1 MLEMRRK
8 PSLPIPPA
16 HSQQDR
22 MNKKFY
28 LDRDSG
34 IVTETD
40 SEIEYSNTTKRN
52 YIFSDDEEVP
62 TVTNTLTSQHN
73 FYSHLADQ
81 AVMSVRHYLKDDSW
95 KKVLKH
101 KSGTTVYMMQQTN
114 KNEKVA
120 LFRGE
125 SIIQGFTPQSIFYVI
140 GMRKLWDEQFEDGK
154 LIENLNDTS
163 SLTYESY
170 KSTATS
176 KAYDYTLVEKIECSA
191 DGEILFA
198 CTSVETPQ
206 VPKSP
211 GKNRHQIK
219 VRSRGYIKCMT
230 QQTFNDFWHQ
240 LQGWVLKQ
248 LNTFPVS
255 THVTYLTQENI
266 KGWIPGLTKKSL
278 ARKPLIIASIDSYLQ
293 KKAERI
299 RVQQQQPQPKKSIP
313 ITIPTTNTNA
323 SSSISLPQTTTTSTS
338 SFASPPTSIL
348 LQRPSA
354 VSAPNLFEDQ
364 TSPTL
369 GLFSTTST
377 SLLLDTNSSK
387 KLNNIILSNP
397 PPRISSLSTQTNSTI
412 STQQAKRITFADQ
425 VDLSSRSSSPSNTF
439 SSSSARSSSASS
451 SSDTGATTPYQ
462 QQTQDDS
469 LFDNHS
475 QVPTLFPLPPSTST
489 VSHQLSPIQEVPMPF
504 SSKAKSS
511 SIAIAGTKL
520 YPASRHR
527 TARKQ
532 CIEKLQTYAHSDL
545 KEWKHI
551 GEKNN
556 TQLYTQAVEGSSL
569 PVMRS
574 ETAFVGSWTP
584 EQICSVIQCFG
595 ARKEWDEH
603 FEKGEIIERFSQKEY
618 LIHTQMKSL
627 FPIQSRDFCI
637 LTCIESAVAT
647 GAIYIGSVSVEDEL
661 IPENTQHIR
670 GKLNAYGW
678 ALKPITRGKDGQWMG
693 VQVTFI
699 AHMNM
704 GGSGTTPLPLPS
716 AIVRLL
722 TTQACADSIQT
733 YLAVH
738 GCPPY
743 IRRVAGKIIYEEFN
757 VRTNQYTIRYIAK
770 HAPSPRRHH
779 QQQQQQQ
786 KQKMIGSMWCTDVRT
801 HQSMYPLGYS
811 IETHQDVRVDVR
823 PNIGLRIYTEK
834 DELDGETVELVI
846 SKHTTGS
853 EPQFYCNGIEVCAVV
868 KGAKNQGVAKN
879 ELADHTP
886 SVSEATPS
894 RKLSSTAAT
903 AATTFRAAS
912 VAKQREELQEEEK
925 QVEGTNDKVCV

>member
-1 MLEMRRK
+1 M
-8 PSLPIPPA
+8 
-16 HSQQDR
+16 
-22 MNKKFY
+22 
-28 LDRDSG
+28 
-34 IVTETD
+34 
-40 SEIEYSNTTKRN
+40 
-52 YIFSDDEEVP
+52 P
-62 TVTNTLTSQHN
+62 TATSTLTSQHN

-140 GMRKLWDEQFEDGK
+140 GMRKLWDEQFDDGK

-219 VRSRGYIKCMT
+219 
-230 QQTFNDFWHQ
+230 

-299 RVQQQQPQPKKSIP
+299 RVQQQQPQKKKSIP
-313 ITIPTTNTNA
+313 ITIPTTTTTTTNSTNTNA
-323 SSSISLPQTTTTSTS
+323 FSSTSLPQTATTSTS
-338 SFASPPTSIL
+338 SFASPPT
-348 LQRPSA
+348 
-354 VSAPNLFEDQ
+354 
-364 TSPTL
+364 
-369 GLFSTTST
+369 
-377 SLLLDTNSSK
+377 
-387 KLNNIILSNP
+387 
-397 PPRISSLSTQTNSTI
+397 TI
-412 STQQAKRITFADQ
+412 STQQQKRITFADQ
-425 VDLSSRSSSPSNTF
+425 VESSSRSSSPSNT
-439 SSSSARSSSASS
+439 
-451 SSDTGATTPYQ
+451 
-462 QQTQDDS
+462 
-469 LFDNHS
+469 N
-475 QVPTLFPLPPSTST
+475 
-489 VSHQLSPIQEVPMPF
+489 
-504 SSKAKSS
+504 
-511 SIAIAGTKL
+511 IAIAGTKL

-532 CIEKLQTYAHSDL
+532 CIEKLQAHAHSDL
-545 KEWKHI
+545 TEWKHI

-556 TQLYTQAVEGSSL
+556 TQLYTQAVEGSTL
-569 PVMRS
+569 PIMRS

-603 FEKGEIIERFSQKEY
+603 FEKGEIVERFSQKEY

-627 FPIQSRDFCI
+627 FPIQSRDFCV
-637 LTCIESAVAT
+637 LTCIESVVAT

-661 IPENTQHIR
+661 IPESTQHIR
-670 GKLNAYGW
+670 GRLNAYGW
-678 ALKPITRGKDGQWMG
+678 ALKPMTRGKDGQWMG

-699 AHMNM
+699 AHINM

-786 KQKMIGSMWCTDVRT
+786 QKQKMIGSMWCTDVRT

-811 IETHQDVRVDVR
+811 IETHQD
-823 PNIGLRIYTEK
+823 
-834 DELDGETVELVI
+834 
-846 SKHTTGS
+846 
-853 EPQFYCNGIEVCAVV
+853 
-868 KGAKNQGVAKN
+868 
-879 ELADHTP
+879 
-886 SVSEATPS
+886 
-894 RKLSSTAAT
+894 
-903 AATTFRAAS
+903 
-912 VAKQREELQEEEK
+912 
-925 QVEGTNDKVCV
+925 

>member
-1 MLEMRRK
+1 MRRK

-16 HSQQDR
+16 HLQQDR

-40 SEIEYSNTTKRN
+40 SEIEYSNNTKRN
-52 YIFSDDEEVP
+52 YIFSDDEEMP
-62 TVTNTLTSQHN
+62 AATSTLTSQHS

-81 AVMSVRHYLKDDSW
+81 AVMSVRHYLRDDSW

-125 SIIQGFTPQSIFYVI
+125 SIIQGFTPQSVFYVI
-140 GMRKLWDEQFEDGK
+140 GMRKLWDEQFDDGK

-206 VPKSP
+206 VPKTP
-211 GKNRHQIK
+211 GRNRHQIK
-219 VRSRGYIKCMT
+219 
-230 QQTFNDFWHQ
+230 

-299 RVQQQQPQPKKSIP
+299 RVQQQQPQSKKSIP
-313 ITIPTTNTNA
+313 VPIPTTITTNTTNTHA
-323 SSSISLPQTTTTSTS
+323 SSSISLPQTATTSTS

-354 VSAPNLFEDQ
+354 VSATNLFEDQ

-369 GLFSTTST
+369 GLFNTTST
-377 SLLLDTNSSK
+377 SLLLDPNTNTNSNK
-387 KLNNIILSNP
+387 RPHNIILSNP
-397 PPRISSLSTQTNSTI
+397 PPRISSLSTQTNSTP
-412 STQQAKRITFADQ
+412 STQQQKRITFADQ
-425 VDLSSRSSSPSNTF
+425 VESSSRSSSPSNTF

-451 SSDTGATTPYQ
+451 SSGSGNDGATPSYQ
-462 QQTQDDS
+462 QQAQDDS

-475 QVPTLFPLPPSTST
+475 KTPTLFPLPPSTSST
-489 VSHQLSPIQEVPMPF
+489 SHQLSPIQEAPMPF
-504 SSKAKSS
+504 SSKAKASS
-511 SIAIAGTKL
+511 VAIAGTKL

-532 CIEKLQTYAHSDL
+532 CIEKLQTYAHSNL
-545 KEWKHI
+545 KEWKHV

-556 TQLYTQAVEGSSL
+556 TQLYTQAVEGSTL
-569 PVMRS
+569 PIMRS

-595 ARKEWDEH
+595 ARKEWDEY
-603 FEKGEIIERFSQKEY
+603 FEKGEIVERFSQKEY
-618 LIHTQMKSL
+618 LVHTQMKSL
-627 FPIQSRDFCI
+627 FPIQSRDFCM
-637 LTCIESAVAT
+637 LTCIESVVAT
-647 GAIYIGSVSVEDEL
+647 GAIYIGSISVEDEL
-661 IPENTQHIR
+661 IPETSQHIR
-670 GKLNAYGW
+670 GKLNTYGW
-678 ALKPITRGKDGQWMG
+678 ALKPITRGKEGQWTG
-693 VQVTFI
+693 VQVSFI

-704 GGSGTTPLPLPS
+704 GGLGTTPLPLPS

-743 IRRVAGKIIYEEFN
+743 IRRVAGKIIFEEFN

-779 QQQQQQQ
+779 QQQQQ

-801 HQSMYPLGYS
+801 HQSMYPLGYT

-834 DELDGETVELVI
+834 DELDGQTVELVI

-853 EPQFYCNGIEVCAVV
+853 KPQFYCNGIEVCAVV
-868 KGAKNQGVAKN
+868 KDAKNQGIAKS
-879 ELADHTP
+879 ELVDHTRFVPEAAP
-886 SVSEATPS
+886 SHKLPS
-894 RKLSSTAAT
+894 AAA
-903 AATTFRAAS
+903 AATTVEATS
-912 VAKQREELQEEEK
+912 VAKQQQEPQEEE
-925 QVEGTNDKVCV
+925 ETNDKVCV

>member
-1 MLEMRRK
+1 MRRK

-16 HSQQDR
+16 HLQQDR
-22 MNKKFY
+22 INKKFY

-40 SEIEYSNTTKRN
+40 SDIEYSNTAATKRN
-52 YIFSDDEEVP
+52 YIFSDDEEIP
-62 TVTNTLTSQHN
+62 TATSTLTSQHN

-140 GMRKLWDEQFEDGK
+140 GMRKLWDEQFDDGK

-206 VPKSP
+206 VPKTP

-219 VRSRGYIKCMT
+219 
-230 QQTFNDFWHQ
+230 

-299 RVQQQQPQPKKSIP
+299 RVQQQQPQSKKSIP
-313 ITIPTTNTNA
+313 ITIPTTNTTNTTNAHAA
-323 SSSISLPQTTTTSTS
+323 SSTSLPQTTTTSTS
-338 SFASPPTSIL
+338 SFTSPPTSIL

-369 GLFSTTST
+369 GLFNTTST
-377 SLLLDTNSSK
+377 SLLLDPTTSSSSSSK
-387 KLNNIILSNP
+387 KPNNIILSNP
-397 PPRISSLSTQTNSTI
+397 PPRISSLSTQTNSAI
-412 STQQAKRITFADQ
+412 STQQTKRITFADQ
-425 VDLSSRSSSPSNTF
+425 VDPSSRSSSPSNTF

-451 SSDTGATTPYQ
+451 SSGSGHGGTATYQ
-462 QQTQDDS
+462 PQAQDDS
-469 LFDNHS
+469 LFDSHS
-475 QVPTLFPLPPSTST
+475 QTHTLFPLPPSTNAM
-489 VSHQLSPIQEVPMPF
+489 SHQLSPIQEAPMPF

-511 SIAIAGTKL
+511 NIAIAGTKL

-532 CIEKLQTYAHSDL
+532 CIEKLQTYAHSEL

-551 GEKNN
+551 GDKNN
-556 TQLYTQAVEGSSL
+556 TQLYTQAVDDSTL
-569 PVMRS
+569 PIMRS

-603 FEKGEIIERFSQKEY
+603 FEKGKVVERFSQKEY

-637 LTCIESAVAT
+637 LTCIESVVAT

-661 IPENTQHIR
+661 IPESTQHIR
-670 GKLNAYGW
+670 GKLYAYGW
-678 ALKPITRGKDGQWMG
+678 ALKPITRGKEGQWMG

-722 TTQACADSIQT
+722 TTQACADNIQT

-743 IRRVAGKIIYEEFN
+743 IRRVAGKIIYEDFN

-770 HAPSPRRHH
+770 HAPSPRRH
-779 QQQQQQQ
+779 QQQKQ

-811 IETHQDVRVDVR
+811 IETHPDVRVDVR

-846 SKHTTGS
+846 TKHTAGS
-853 EPQFYCNGIEVCAVV
+853 EPQFYCNGIEVCAVT
-868 KGAKNQGVAKN
+868 KEAKNQGAVKN
-879 ELADHTP
+879 ELADHTRIISEVIAPLRTLP
-886 SVSEATPS
+886 SGADDTFQAVSEP
-894 RKLSSTAAT
+894 
-903 AATTFRAAS
+903 
-912 VAKQREELQEEEK
+912 KQRVKPQET
-925 QVEGTNDKVCV
+925 EGQAETNDKVRA

>member
-1 MLEMRRK
+1 MRRK
-8 PSLPIPPA
+8 PSLPIPPT
-16 HSQQDR
+16 HLQQDR

-40 SEIEYSNTTKRN
+40 SEIEYSNNNSNKRN
-52 YIFSDDEEVP
+52 YIFSDDEEIP
-62 TVTNTLTSQHN
+62 AATSTLTSQHN

-114 KNEKVA
+114 RNEKVA

-140 GMRKLWDEQFEDGK
+140 GMRKLWDEQFDDGK

-206 VPKSP
+206 VPKTP

-219 VRSRGYIKCMT
+219 
-230 QQTFNDFWHQ
+230 

-299 RVQQQQPQPKKSIP
+299 RVQQQKPQPKKSIP
-313 ITIPTTNTNA
+313 ITIPTTANSTHTNTNA
-323 SSSISLPQTTTTSTS
+323 SSSISLPQTSTS
-338 SFASPPTSIL
+338 STTFASPPTSI

-369 GLFSTTST
+369 GLFNTTST
-377 SLLLDTNSSK
+377 SLLLDSNTSSSSK
-387 KLNNIILSNP
+387 KPNNIILSNP
-397 PPRISSLSTQTNSTI
+397 PPRISSLSTQTNSAI
-412 STQQAKRITFADQ
+412 SGQQQKRITFADQ
-425 VDLSSRSSSPSNTF
+425 VEPSSRSSSPSNTF

-451 SSDTGATTPYQ
+451 SSGSGSATAPFQ

-469 LFDNHS
+469 IFDSHN
-475 QVPTLFPLPPSTST
+475 QTPTLFPLPPSVISN
-489 VSHQLSPIQEVPMPF
+489 SHQLSPIQEAPMPF
-504 SSKAKSS
+504 SSKAKTSNV
-511 SIAIAGTKL
+511 AIAGTKL

-527 TARKQ
+527 AARKQ
-532 CIEKLQTYAHSDL
+532 CIEKLQAYAHSDL
-545 KEWKHI
+545 TDWKHI
-551 GEKNN
+551 GDKNN
-556 TQLYTQAVEGSSL
+556 TQLYTQAVEGSTL

-603 FEKGEIIERFSQKEY
+603 FEKGKIVERFSQKEY
-618 LIHTQMKSL
+618 LIYTQMKSI

-637 LTCIESAVAT
+637 LTCIESVVAT
-647 GAIYIGSVSVEDEL
+647 GAIYIGSISVEDEL
-661 IPENTQHIR
+661 IPENTEHIR

-678 ALKPITRGKDGQWMG
+678 ALKPITRGKQGQWMG
-693 VQVTFI
+693 VQATFI

-704 GGSGTTPLPLPS
+704 GGSGATPLPLPS

-743 IRRVAGKIIYEEFN
+743 IRRVAGKITYEEFN

-779 QQQQQQQ
+779 QQQ

-811 IETHQDVRVDVR
+811 IETNEDVRVDVR

-834 DELDGETVELVI
+834 DELDGQTVELVI

-853 EPQFYCNGIEVCAVV
+853 EPQFYCNGIEVCAVI
-868 KGAKNQGVAKN
+868 KDAKNQDIAKN
-879 ELADHTP
+879 DLADHTLAA
-886 SVSEATPS
+886 EAPTQ
-894 RKLSSTAAT
+894 KLPAT
-903 AATTFRAAS
+903 AAYEATAVVKETT
-912 VAKQREELQEEEK
+912 EE
-925 QVEGTNDKVCV
+925 TNDKVYI